1 MEVFLPFMH
10 LLVVLQ
16 THSRADS
23 QHYQGVRA
31 TTERRYTGAD
41 KQETAKRCVRSLI
54 NSLNHC
60 FRNAPEVEI
69 TLKIFDDHSDPEYLT
84 GLRHDLSKALF
95 ETELTP
101 LEKTGILASIN
112 ACYEYGKACG
122 RDLVYFAQDD
132 YLYEESAILEMVSMF
147 WDASKKIGNYVA
159 IYPFNDPYRYRP
171 ENIVP
176 VRIVQSG
183 KRHWRTS
190 FQTASCLML
199 HHHTLVK
206 EYDLFAALVHHPTD
220 SKMEDD
226 TINKLFQERGYF
238 LFTPIPSLAF
248 HMQYE
253 TERDPF
259 IDYRPLWN
267 RFADA
272 EEEKDIAELF
282 AINQPILL
290 NIGAG
295 NEPLNIKAFEG
306 YKELRYDNDES
317 SSPDILGDIA
327 HMNMIPA
334 QSVDVLWASHI
345 IEHVFWNELPSVFR
359 EIMRILKKDA
369 AAILITPN
377 LGSLGPYMHDRLD
390 ETVYTTQAGPI
401 APLDMIY
408 GYRGFTARGMTGMM
422 HKIGFNAALLHAILK
437 RFGIQGKIYTT
448 QFEIIVVI
456 GTHPHLEKIFQELYG
471 TVPELAYE

>member
-1 MEVFLPFMH
+1 MH

-23 QHYQGVRA
+23 QQYLGVRA
-31 TTERRYTGAD
+31 PSERRYTGAD
-41 KQETAKRCVRSLI
+41 KKETAKRCVRSLI
-54 NSLNHC
+54 HSLNHC
-60 FRNAPEVEI
+60 FRNAPDVEI
-69 TLKIFDDHSDPEYLT
+69 TLKIFDDHSDETYLASLQKDT
-84 GLRHDLSKALF
+84 EKALF
-95 ETELTP
+95 QVELTL
-101 LEKTGILASIN
+101 LETTGIRESIST
-112 ACYEYGKACG
+112 CYEYGKSYG

-132 YLYEESAILEMVSMF
+132 YLYEETAILEMIAMF

-190 FQTASCLML
+190 FQTASCFML
-199 HHHTLVK
+199 HHRTLMK
-206 EYDLFAALVHHPTD
+206 EYDLFRAFTEHAID

-267 RFADA
+267 TFADVKA
-272 EEEKDIAELF
+272 EDDPAKLF
-282 AINQPILL
+282 AGDTPILL

-295 NEPLNIKAFEG
+295 SEPLNIAALANH
-306 YKELRYDNDES
+306 KELRYDNDETS
-317 SSPDILGDIA
+317 NPDILGDIA
-327 HMNMIPA
+327 SMNMIPA

-345 IEHVFWNELPSVFR
+345 IEHVFWGEIPGVFG
-359 EIMRILKKDA
+359 EIKRILKKDGC
-369 AAILITPN
+369 AILITPN
-377 LGSLGPYMHDRLD
+377 LGSLGPYMEDRID
-390 ETVYTTQAGPI
+390 ETVYTTSAGPI
-401 APLDMIY
+401 APLDMLY
-408 GYRGFTARGMTGMM
+408 GYRGFTSRGMTGMM
-422 HKIGFNAALLHAILK
+422 HKIGFNARLLHTALNTCGLTNN
-437 RFGIQGKIYTT
+437 RIYKTP
-448 QFEIIVVI
+448 FEIIAVV
-456 GTHPHLEKIFQELYG
+456 GAHPELEKIFGELYG
-471 TVPELAYE
+471 SIPEIAYGA